1 MEEIILD
8 QIKESLEKN
17 LNDFNIVFCNLKD
30 VSDCIKYEEDL
41 IKIVMP
47 KLTKVHW
54 YKVYVTEPPIFSA
67 PMLPCLTL
75 FKGKDKITEARNEQN
90 NKIGTREDLVEMLPS
105 ILKLIQQGLCYLKT
119 KRLHTKN
126 YKFVNLAKNM

>member
-1 MEEIILD
+1 MKEIILD
-8 QIKESLEKN
+8 QVKEYLEKN
-17 LNDFNIVFCNLKD
+17 LDDFNIVFCNLKD

-75 FKGKDKITEARNEQN
+75 FKGKDKITEAGGLALDVN
-90 NKIGTREDLVEMLPS
+90 NLSEWLQQAVKIVEEDNPETAP
-105 ILKLIQQGLCYLKT
+105 T
-119 KRLHTKN
+119 T
-126 YKFVNLAKNM
+126 LAGVPY

>member
-75 FKGKDKITEARNEQN
+75 FKGKDKITEAGGLALDVN
-90 NKIGTREDLVEMLPS
+90 NLSEWLQQALKIVEEDNPEIRPTTIAGV
-105 ILKLIQQGLCYLKT
+105 GY
-119 KRLHTKN
+119 
-126 YKFVNLAKNM
+126 

>member
-75 FKGKDKITEARNEQN
+75 FKGKDKITEAGGLALDVN
-90 NKIGTREDLVEMLPS
+90 NLSEWLQQAVKIVEEDNPETAP
-105 ILKLIQQGLCYLKT
+105 T
-119 KRLHTKN
+119 T
-126 YKFVNLAKNM
+126 LAGVAY